1 MPSSLKIKER
11 IQKRKIEL
19 NQIKQCLNQA
29 IEFMEGCEYS
39 SNLTANLINDLL
51 DFANTEK
58 LCSKISKEWFNLGET
73 IENAFNVLRFESKRK
88 GIALKLSVPYNN
100 LTSFNQIY
108 SDESRFLQILLNL
121 LSNSLKYTPNNGHI
135 EVKLITCENIQMS
148 DSFAFD
154 LDLND
159 GEL

>member
-11 IQKRKIEL
+11 ISKRNREL
-19 NQIKQCLNQA
+19 NQIKQCLSQA
-29 IEFMEGCEYS
+29 IDFMEGCEYS

-58 LCSKISKEWFNLGET
+58 LCFKISKEWFNLGET
-73 IENAFNVLRFESKRK
+73 IENAFNVVRFESKRK
-88 GIALKLSVPYNN
+88 GIALKLSFPYNN

-121 LSNSLKYTPNNGHI
+121 LSNSLKYTPNNGQI

-154 LDLND
+154 LDLDD